1 MVNKPRQLRPDAKD
15 QKHRMSEEK
24 SSFRMVA
31 VMRQSVRCISIVQGL
46 SHQQKKRTDIRR
58 DGRSSIVACADSP
71 QAAAKLAIFQQW
83 LLHLLRVNRRVE

>member
-31 VMRQSVRCISIVQGL
+31 VMRQDVRL
-46 SHQQKKRTDIRR
+46 HQH
-58 DGRSSIVACADSP
+58 SSRLKSSAEEENGYKTRWTIKHCAGADSP